1 MGSTPS
7 DVSSARLM
15 RGVNP
20 HPIEERGSLSIELR
34 RGVGVMTLIA
44 EGNVMGDA

>member
-1 MGSTPS
+1 MWG
-7 DVSSARLM
+7 A
-15 RGVNP
+15 NP

-44 EGNVMGDA
+44 EGNVRGGA